1 MVALLWLG
9 VLLVVGLIAAL
20 IVALGLVKQVRMQ
33 LVELGSGLERLD
45 GQLNRLVNDV
55 SLLVEDANLDV
66 NKFEILLDSAGKVA
80 DSMGSASKLAYS
92 AVAAPIVRVRAF
104 RAGAEKLVSVFKL
117 SGPSRGGKRRR

>member
-1 MVALLWLG
+1 MIGLLWLG
-9 VLLVVGLIAAL
+9 VVLVVGLIIAL
-20 IVALGLVKQVRMQ
+20 VLALSLVKQVRTQ
-33 LVELGSGLERLD
+33 LLEIGSGLERLD
-45 GQLNRLVNDV
+45 GQLAKLVKDV
-55 SLLVEDANLDV
+55 SGLVEDANLDV

-117 SGPSRGGKRRR
+117 SGAPKGGKRRR